1 MSPSTLYAFLS
12 HDLLGNMLATVI
24 VTGVGYT
31 AKRIRARL
39 RNRNDQIHHTGQ

>member
-39 RNRNDQIHHTGQ
+39 RNRNGQTHHTGQ